1 MSPKTLPTTSL
12 FWKITRHLA
21 AIAALVLL
29 GGLLS
34 ATLVRM
40 APGFDSDERELDPS
54 LNAESQR
61 ALRQARAG
69 EHNILGFYTAYL
81 RGAMHG
87 DLGTSHALGQP
98 VTALLHERWPVT
110 VRVVG
115 IGLLLAWI
123 LASLLAFTACLWQ
136 RRGYEI
142 LGTTLSGAFL
152 CIPAAVLALLSVIL
166 NAPGYLAIALIVFPK
181 IYRYSRNLLAKA
193 YSLPHITAAR
203 ARGLGEIRI
212 LMRHV
217 LPVAGPQMIAL
228 AGITVSIALG
238 ASIPVEAL
246 CGLPGIGD
254 LAWQAALSRDLPL
267 LVNLTV
273 LVTLVTLLANTS
285 ADVMIYMLRPHD
297 SAISDSAI
305 NASALGREHA

>member
-1 MSPKTLPTTSL
+1 MPLGKMSLPKMLL
-12 FWKITRHLA
+12 WKIARHLG

-34 ATLVRM
+34 ATLVRL
-40 APGFDSDERELDPS
+40 APGFDADERELDPA
-54 LNAESQR
+54 LNAESVR
-61 ALRQARAG
+61 SLRESRAG
-69 EHNILGFYTAYL
+69 EHNILHFYGSYL
-81 RGAMHG
+81 RGVMHG

-98 VTALLHERWPVT
+98 VQRLLLERWPVT
-110 VRVVG
+110 AHVAG
-115 IGLLLAWI
+115 LGLLLAWL
-123 LASLLAFTACLWQ
+123 LAAGLAFTACLW
-136 RRGYEI
+136 RLPAYEI
-142 LGTTLSGAFL
+142 FGITVSGVFL

-193 YSLPHITAAR
+193 YALPHILAAR
-203 ARGLGEIRI
+203 SRGLGEVRI
-212 LMRHV
+212 LTWHV

-238 ASIPVEAL
+238 ASIPVESL
-246 CGLPGIGD
+246 CGLPGIGQ

-273 LVTLVTLLANTS
+273 LVTLVTLLANS
-285 ADVMIYMLRPHD
+285 GADVMTYVLESH
-297 SAISDSAI
+297 
-305 NASALGREHA
+305 EV